1 MHELGITRN
10 IVAIV
15 ADAANGRRVQRVHV
29 EVGKLSGILAQ
40 SVAFCFEVVS
50 KGTPLEGAAL
60 EIHELEGRGRC
71 RTCGEEMAT
80 PTLFTPC
87 GCGSRDIERLQGEEL
102 KIKSMEI
109 EEAA

>member
-15 ADAANGRRVQRVHV
+15 ADAAQGRRVTRIHL
-29 EVGKLSGILAQ
+29 EVGKLSGIMAQ
-40 SVAFCFEVVS
+40 AIAFCFEVVCKES
-50 KGTPLEGAAL
+50 PIDGAAL
-60 EIHELEGRGRC
+60 SIHEVEGRARC
-71 RTCGEEMAT
+71 RACDAEFAM

-87 GCGSRDIERLQGEEL
+87 GCGSRDLVRTAGEEL
-102 KIKSMEI
+102 KITTMEL